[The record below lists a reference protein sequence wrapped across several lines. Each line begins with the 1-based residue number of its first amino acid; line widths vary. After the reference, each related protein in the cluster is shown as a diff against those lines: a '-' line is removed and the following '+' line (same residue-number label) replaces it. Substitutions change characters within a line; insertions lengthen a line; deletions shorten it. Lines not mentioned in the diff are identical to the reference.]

1 MLQSADSMHY
11 QDSQIKIRV
20 HGLIMGVIMSFIIL
34 CLENVLQT
42 DRLVIQSELL
52 QTHRLLL
59 MQLCLT

>member
-1 MLQSADSMHY
+1 
-11 QDSQIKIRV
+11 
-20 HGLIMGVIMSFIIL
+20 MGVIMSFIIL
-34 CLENVLQT
+34 CLEKVLQT